1 MSASASS
8 LFTNFRPFFVSRY
21 EGREE
26 LYLPRDPG
34 TSSSQQTEPVQSDC
48 CACLAFRSQR
58 HGGTTVPPEA
68 VGFEKAILLV
78 EDGVELEAGDV
89 ITE

>member
-26 LYLPRDPG
+26 LCREIQARRHHCKPNQCKVTAVPALLFVHSG
-34 TSSSQQTEPVQSDC
+34 TAGQQS
-48 CACLAFRSQR
+48 
-58 HGGTTVPPEA
+58 PPEA
-68 VGFEKAILLV
+68 VGFENAILLV

>member
-1 MSASASS
+1 M
-8 LFTNFRPFFVSRY
+8 
-21 EGREE
+21 
-26 LYLPRDPG
+26 
-34 TSSSQQTEPVQSDC
+34 QTEPVQSDC

-58 HGGTTVPPEA
+58 HGGTTILPEA
-68 VGFEKAILLV
+68 VGFENAILLK

>member
-26 LYLPRDPG
+26 LCREIQARRHHCKP
-34 TSSSQQTEPVQSDC
+34 SQCKVTAVPALLFVHSG
-48 CACLAFRSQR
+48 R
-58 HGGTTVPPEA
+58 HGGTTIPPEA
-68 VGFEKAILLV
+68 VGFRNAILLV

>member
-8 LFTNFRPFFVSRY
+8 LFTNFHPFFVSRY

-26 LYLPRDPG
+26 LCREIQARRHHCKP
-34 TSSSQQTEPVQSDC
+34 SQW
-48 CACLAFRSQR
+48 FRN
-58 HGGTTVPPEA
+58 
-68 VGFEKAILLV
+68 AILLV

>member
-26 LYLPRDPG
+26 LCRESGLAGDCGSLLLVTPRPLALPPLCGCVYFPG
-34 TSSSQQTEPVQSDC
+34 YPR
-48 CACLAFRSQR
+48 AFPAWRSQAR
-58 HGGTTVPPEA
+58 PRVSDPQLVPN
-68 VGFEKAILLV
+68 I
-78 EDGVELEAGDV
+78 
-89 ITE
+89 I